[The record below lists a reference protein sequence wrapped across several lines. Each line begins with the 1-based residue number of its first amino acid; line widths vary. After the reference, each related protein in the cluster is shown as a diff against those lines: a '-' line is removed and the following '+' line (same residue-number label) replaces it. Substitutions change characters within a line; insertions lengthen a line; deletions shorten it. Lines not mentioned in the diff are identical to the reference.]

1 MRSQKT
7 KINLLFIGDPDS
19 GYLSNINSL
28 SLHQISIFMSF
39 ESLGLSHNIIHSVKK
54 LGYLKPFPI
63 QEQAVPVILQGKDLM
78 GIAQT
83 GSGKTACFVMPIL
96 EKLQNS
102 EVKKDRNVQVLILV
116 PTRELAIQIDEVF
129 RAFTENL
136 KRDIRTMAV
145 YGGVSINPQMK
156 GMFGVEILI
165 ATPGRLLD
173 LIDHNALSISG
184 IQHLVIDEADKM
196 FQLGFGEEMNK
207 LFAMMP
213 VVKQT
218 TLFSAT
224 LNDKVSE
231 MKERL
236 SINPVIIEIKKEEVE
251 IDNIEQL
258 AYHVSPENKGPF
270 LRYLIKEKKVEKAL
284 IFVSS
289 TRSADNLVEKLK
301 KNKIKAVAIHSQ
313 KSQGARRNNLEE
325 FKVNG
330 AQILVAT
337 DLIGR
342 GIHIESLPCVINY
355 ELPRSPLDYI
365 HRIGR
370 TGRAGEKGTAINILT
385 DDELQHFRV
394 IQKKM
399 GRKVTLQR
407 TEGVDLHGY

>member
-1 MRSQKT
+1 
-7 KINLLFIGDPDS
+7 
-19 GYLSNINSL
+19 
-28 SLHQISIFMSF
+28 MSF
-39 ESLGLSHNIIHSVKK
+39 ESLGLSNNIINSVKK

-63 QEQAVPVILQGKDLM
+63 QEQAIPVILQGKDLM

-96 EKLQNS
+96 ERLQNT
-102 EVKKDRNVQVLILV
+102 EVKKDRNVEVLILV

-129 RAFTENL
+129 RAFTDNL
-136 KRDIRTMAV
+136 KREIRTMAV

-156 GMFGVEILI
+156 GMFGVEVLI

-196 FQLGFGEEMNK
+196 FQLGFGDEMNK
-207 LFAMMP
+207 LFGLMPAM
-213 VVKQT
+213 KQT

-224 LNDKVSE
+224 LDDKVAE

-236 SINPVIIEIKKEEVE
+236 SINPTLIEIRKEEVT
-251 IDNIEQL
+251 IDDIEQI

-342 GIHIESLPCVINY
+342 GIHIDSLPCVINY

-399 GRKVTLQR
+399 GKKVTLQR
-407 TEGVDLHGY
+407 TGDIDLHGY

>member
-1 MRSQKT
+1 
-7 KINLLFIGDPDS
+7 
-19 GYLSNINSL
+19 
-28 SLHQISIFMSF
+28 MSF
-39 ESLGLSHNIIHSVKK
+39 ESLGLSSNIIRSVKK

-63 QEQAVPVILQGKDLM
+63 QEQAVPVILQGKNLM

-96 EKLQNS
+96 EKLQNT
-102 EVKKDRNVQVLILV
+102 EVKKDRNIQVLILV

-129 RAFTENL
+129 RAFTDDL
-136 KRDIRTMAV
+136 KREIRTMAA

-156 GMFGVEILI
+156 GMHGVEVLI

-173 LIDHNALSISG
+173 LIDHNALSISR

-213 VVKQT
+213 VAKQV

-236 SINPVIIEIKKEEVE
+236 SINPTIIEIKKEEVE

-258 AYHVSPENKGPF
+258 AYHVAPENKGPF
-270 LRYLIKEKKVEKAL
+270 LRYLIKEKNIEKAL

-325 FKVNG
+325 FKGKG

-342 GIHIESLPCVINY
+342 GIHIDALPYVINY

-370 TGRAGEKGTAINILT
+370 TGRAHEKGTAISILT

-399 GRKVTLQR
+399 GKKVTLQR
-407 TEGVDLHGY
+407 TEDINLHGY

>member
-1 MRSQKT
+1 
-7 KINLLFIGDPDS
+7 
-19 GYLSNINSL
+19 
-28 SLHQISIFMSF
+28 MSF
-39 ESLGLSHNIIHSVKK
+39 ESLGLSSNIIRSVKK
-54 LGYLKPFPI
+54 IGYLKPFPI
-63 QEQAVPVILQGKDLM
+63 QEQAVPVILKGKDLM

-96 EKLQNS
+96 EKLQNA
-102 EVKKDRNVQVLILV
+102 EAKKDRNIQALILV

-129 RAFTENL
+129 KAFTENL
-136 KRDIRTMAV
+136 KREIRTMAV

-156 GMFGVEILI
+156 GMFGVEVLI

-173 LIDHNALSISG
+173 LIDHNALSISK
-184 IQHLVIDEADKM
+184 IQHLVVDEADKM

-213 VVKQT
+213 VAKQVI
-218 TLFSAT
+218 LFSAT

-231 MKERL
+231 IKERL
-236 SINPVIIEIKKEEVE
+236 SVNPVIIEIKKDEVE

-258 AYHVSPENKGPF
+258 AYHVAPENKGPF

-355 ELPRSPLDYI
+355 ELPRSPLDYV

-370 TGRAGEKGTAINILT
+370 TGRAGETGTAISILT

-399 GRKVTLQR
+399 GKKVALQR
-407 TEGVDLHGY
+407 TEGIDLHGY

>member
-1 MRSQKT
+1 
-7 KINLLFIGDPDS
+7 
-19 GYLSNINSL
+19 
-28 SLHQISIFMSF
+28 MSF
-39 ESLGLSHNIIHSVKK
+39 ESLGLSHNIIRSVNK

-102 EVKKDRNVQVLILV
+102 EAKKGRNVQVLILV

-136 KRDIRTMAV
+136 KREIRTMAV

-156 GMFGVEILI
+156 GMFGVEVLI

-173 LIDHNALSISG
+173 LIDHNALSISE

-196 FQLGFGEEMNK
+196 FQLGFGEEMNR

-236 SINPVIIEIKKEEVE
+236 SINPTIIEIKKEEVE

-370 TGRAGEKGTAINILT
+370 TGRANEKGTAINILT

-399 GRKVTLQR
+399 GKKVPLQR
-407 TEGVDLHGY
+407 TEGIDLHGY

>member
-1 MRSQKT
+1 
-7 KINLLFIGDPDS
+7 
-19 GYLSNINSL
+19 
-28 SLHQISIFMSF
+28 MSF

-63 QEQAVPVILQGKDLM
+63 QEQAIPVILQGKDLM

-96 EKLQNS
+96 EKLQNA
-102 EVKKDRNVQVLILV
+102 EVKKDRNIQVLILV

-129 RAFTENL
+129 RAFTDNL
-136 KRDIRTMAV
+136 KREIRTMAV

-156 GMFGVEILI
+156 GMFGVEVLI

-173 LIDHNALSISG
+173 LIDHKALSISG

-207 LFAMMP
+207 LFAQMP
-213 VVKQT
+213 VMKQT

-224 LNDKVSE
+224 LDDKVSE

-236 SINPVIIEIKKEEVE
+236 SINPTLIEIKKEEVE

-289 TRSADNLVEKLK
+289 TKSADNLVEKLK

-399 GRKVTLQR
+399 GKKVTLQR
-407 TEGVDLHGY
+407 TEGINLHGY

>member
-1 MRSQKT
+1 
-7 KINLLFIGDPDS
+7 
-19 GYLSNINSL
+19 
-28 SLHQISIFMSF
+28 MSF

-63 QEQAVPVILQGKDLM
+63 QEQAIPIILQGKDLM

-96 EKLQNS
+96 EKLQNA

-129 RAFTENL
+129 RAFSENL
-136 KRDIRTMAV
+136 KREIRTMAV

-156 GMFGVEILI
+156 GMFGVEVLI

-207 LFAMMP
+207 LFGMMP
-213 VVKQT
+213 VMKQT

-224 LNDKVSE
+224 LDDKVAE
-231 MKERL
+231 MKKRL
-236 SINPVIIEIKKEEVE
+236 TMNPTLIEIKKEEVE

-289 TRSADNLVEKLK
+289 TKSADNLVEKLK

-330 AQILVAT
+330 AQILVTT
-337 DLIGR
+337 DLLGR

-399 GRKVTLQR
+399 GKKVTLQR
-407 TEGVDLHGY
+407 TEDIDLHGY

>member
-1 MRSQKT
+1 
-7 KINLLFIGDPDS
+7 
-19 GYLSNINSL
+19 
-28 SLHQISIFMSF
+28 MSF
-39 ESLGLSHNIIHSVKK
+39 ESLGLSHNIIRSVNK

-136 KRDIRTMAV
+136 KREIRTMAV

-156 GMFGVEILI
+156 GMFGVEVLI

-224 LNDKVSE
+224 LNDKVAE

-370 TGRAGEKGTAINILT
+370 TGRANEKGTAISILT

-399 GRKVTLQR
+399 GKKVTLQR
-407 TEGVDLHGY
+407 TEGIDLHGY

>member
-1 MRSQKT
+1 
-7 KINLLFIGDPDS
+7 
-19 GYLSNINSL
+19 
-28 SLHQISIFMSF
+28 MSF
-39 ESLGLSHNIIHSVKK
+39 ESLGLSHNIIRSVNK

-96 EKLQNS
+96 EKLQNAD
-102 EVKKDRNVQVLILV
+102 VKKGRNIQVLILV

-129 RAFTENL
+129 KAFTGNL
-136 KRDIRTMAV
+136 KREIRTMAV

-156 GMFGVEILI
+156 GMFGVEVLI

-173 LIDHNALSISG
+173 LIGHNALSISG
-184 IQHLVIDEADKM
+184 IRHLVIDEADKM

-207 LFAMMP
+207 LFALMP

-224 LNDKVSE
+224 LNDKVAE
-231 MKERL
+231 MKEKL

-251 IDNIEQL
+251 IENIEQL
-258 AYHVSPENKGPF
+258 AYHVAPENKGPF
-270 LRYLIKEKKVEKAL
+270 LRYLIKEKEVEKAL
-284 IFVSS
+284 VFVSS

-370 TGRAGEKGTAINILT
+370 TGRANEKGTAISILT

-399 GRKVTLQR
+399 GKKVTLQR
-407 TEGVDLHGY
+407 TEGIDLHGY

>member
-1 MRSQKT
+1 
-7 KINLLFIGDPDS
+7 
-19 GYLSNINSL
+19 
-28 SLHQISIFMSF
+28 MSF
-39 ESLGLSHNIIHSVKK
+39 ESLGLSSNIIHSVKK

-63 QEQAVPVILQGKDLM
+63 QEQAIPVILQGKDLV

-96 EKLQNS
+96 EKLQNA
-102 EVKKDRNVQVLILV
+102 ELKKDRNVQVLVLV

-136 KRDIRTMAV
+136 KREIRTMAV

-156 GMFGVEILI
+156 GMFGVEVLI

-196 FQLGFGEEMNK
+196 FQLGFGDEMNK
-207 LFAMMP
+207 IFGMMP
-213 VVKQT
+213 VMKQT

-224 LNDKVSE
+224 LDAQVSE
-231 MKERL
+231 MKKRV
-236 SINPVIIEIKKEEVE
+236 SMNPVLIEIKKEEVE
-251 IDNIEQL
+251 IDHIEQV
-258 AYHVSPENKGPF
+258 AYHVAPENKGPF
-270 LRYLIKEKKVEKAL
+270 LRYLIKEKMIEKAL

-289 TRSADNLVEKLK
+289 TKSADNLVEKLK

-399 GRKVTLQR
+399 GKKVTLQR
-407 TEGVDLHGY
+407 TEGLDLHGY

>member
-1 MRSQKT
+1 
-7 KINLLFIGDPDS
+7 
-19 GYLSNINSL
+19 
-28 SLHQISIFMSF
+28 MSF
-39 ESLGLSHNIIHSVKK
+39 ESLGLSHNIIRSVKK

-96 EKLQNS
+96 EKLQNT

-129 RAFTENL
+129 RAFTGNL
-136 KRDIRTMAV
+136 KREVRTMAV

-156 GMFGVEILI
+156 GLFGVEVLI

-213 VVKQT
+213 VARQT

-236 SINPVIIEIKKEEVE
+236 SINPTIVEIKKEEVE

-258 AYHVSPENKGPF
+258 AYHVAPENKGPF

-289 TRSADNLVEKLK
+289 TRAADNLVEKLK

-325 FKVNG
+325 FKSNG

-370 TGRAGEKGTAINILT
+370 TGRANEKGTAITILT

-407 TEGVDLHGY
+407 TEDVNLHGY

>member
-1 MRSQKT
+1 
-7 KINLLFIGDPDS
+7 
-19 GYLSNINSL
+19 
-28 SLHQISIFMSF
+28 MSF
-39 ESLGLSHNIIHSVKK
+39 ESLGLSHNIIRSVNK

-96 EKLQNS
+96 EKLQNAD
-102 EVKKDRNVQVLILV
+102 VKKGRNIQVLILV

-129 RAFTENL
+129 KAFTGNL
-136 KRDIRTMAV
+136 KREIRTMAV

-156 GMFGVEILI
+156 GMFGVEVLI

-184 IQHLVIDEADKM
+184 IRHLVIDEADKM

-207 LFAMMP
+207 LFALMP

-224 LNDKVSE
+224 LNDKVAE
-231 MKERL
+231 MKEKL

-251 IDNIEQL
+251 IENIEQL
-258 AYHVSPENKGPF
+258 AYHVAPENKGPF

-284 IFVSS
+284 VFVSS

-370 TGRAGEKGTAINILT
+370 TGRANEKGTAISILT

-399 GRKVTLQR
+399 GKKVTLLR
-407 TEGVDLHGY
+407 TEGIDLHGY

>member
-1 MRSQKT
+1 
-7 KINLLFIGDPDS
+7 
-19 GYLSNINSL
+19 
-28 SLHQISIFMSF
+28 MSF
-39 ESLGLSHNIIHSVKK
+39 ESLGLSHNIIRSVNK

-136 KRDIRTMAV
+136 KREIRTMAV

-207 LFAMMP
+207 LFALMP
-213 VVKQT
+213 VAKQT

-236 SINPVIIEIKKEEVE
+236 SINPVIIEIKKEEVD

-370 TGRAGEKGTAINILT
+370 TGRAGEKGTAITILT

-407 TEGVDLHGY
+407 TEGIDLHGY

>member
-1 MRSQKT
+1 
-7 KINLLFIGDPDS
+7 
-19 GYLSNINSL
+19 
-28 SLHQISIFMSF
+28 MSF
-39 ESLGLSHNIIHSVKK
+39 ESLGLSPNIIRSVKK

-78 GIAQT
+78 GIAKT

-96 EKLQNS
+96 EKLQNT
-102 EVKKDRNVQVLILV
+102 EVKKGRNVQVLILV

-136 KRDIRTMAV
+136 KREVRTMAV

-156 GMFGVEILI
+156 GMFGVEVLI

-236 SINPVIIEIKKEEVE
+236 SIDPVIVEIKKEEVE
-251 IDNIEQL
+251 IDHIEQL
-258 AYHVSPENKGPF
+258 AYHVSPEKKGPF
-270 LRYLIKEKKVEKAL
+270 LRYLIKEQNIEKAL

-325 FKVNG
+325 FKGKG

-370 TGRAGEKGTAINILT
+370 TGRANEKGTAITILT
-385 DDELQHFRV
+385 DDELHHFRV

-407 TEGVDLHGY
+407 TEDIDLHGY

>member
-1 MRSQKT
+1 
-7 KINLLFIGDPDS
+7 
-19 GYLSNINSL
+19 
-28 SLHQISIFMSF
+28 MSF
-39 ESLGLSHNIIHSVKK
+39 ESLGLSHNIIRSVKK

-96 EKLQNS
+96 EKLQNA

-129 RAFTENL
+129 RAFTDNL
-136 KRDIRTMAV
+136 KREVRTMAV

-156 GMFGVEILI
+156 GMFGVEVLI

-184 IQHLVIDEADKM
+184 IKHLVIDEADKM
-196 FQLGFGEEMNK
+196 FQLGFGEEMDK

-213 VVKQT
+213 VAKQT

-236 SINPVIIEIKKEEVE
+236 SINPTIIEIKKEEVE

-258 AYHVSPENKGPF
+258 AYHVAPENKGPF

-284 IFVSS
+284 VFVSS

-325 FKVNG
+325 FKVDG

-370 TGRAGEKGTAINILT
+370 TGRANEKGTAISILT

-407 TEGVDLHGY
+407 TEGIDLHGY

>member
-1 MRSQKT
+1 
-7 KINLLFIGDPDS
+7 
-19 GYLSNINSL
+19 
-28 SLHQISIFMSF
+28 MSF
-39 ESLGLSHNIIHSVKK
+39 ESLGLSPNIIRSVKK

-78 GIAQT
+78 GIAKT

-96 EKLQNS
+96 EKLQNT
-102 EVKKDRNVQVLILV
+102 EVKKGRNVQVLILV

-136 KRDIRTMAV
+136 KREVRTMAV

-156 GMFGVEILI
+156 GMFGVEVLI

-213 VVKQT
+213 VVKQA

-236 SINPVIIEIKKEEVE
+236 SIDPVIVEIKKEEVE
-251 IDNIEQL
+251 IDHIEQL
-258 AYHVSPENKGPF
+258 AYHVSPEKKGPF
-270 LRYLIKEKKVEKAL
+270 LRYLIKEQNIEKAL

-325 FKVNG
+325 FKGKG
-330 AQILVAT
+330 ARILVAT

-370 TGRAGEKGTAINILT
+370 TGRANEKGTAITILT

-407 TEGVDLHGY
+407 TEDIDLHGY

>member
-1 MRSQKT
+1 
-7 KINLLFIGDPDS
+7 
-19 GYLSNINSL
+19 
-28 SLHQISIFMSF
+28 MSF
-39 ESLGLSHNIIHSVKK
+39 ESLGLSSNIINSVKK

-63 QEQAVPVILQGKDLM
+63 QEQAIPVILEGKDLM

-96 EKLQNS
+96 EKLQNA

-129 RAFTENL
+129 RAFTDTL

-156 GMFGVEILI
+156 GMFGVEVLI

-196 FQLGFGEEMNK
+196 FQLGFGDEMNK
-207 LFAMMP
+207 LFGLMP
-213 VVKQT
+213 VMKQV

-224 LNDKVSE
+224 LDDKVSE

-236 SINPVIIEIKKEEVE
+236 SINPSLIEIKKEEVE
-251 IDNIEQL
+251 LDDIEQL
-258 AYHVSPENKGPF
+258 AYHVLPENKGPF

-301 KNKIKAVAIHSQ
+301 KNKIKAVAIHGQ

-337 DLIGR
+337 DLLGR
-342 GIHIESLPCVINY
+342 GIHIDSLPCVINY

-399 GRKVTLQR
+399 GKKVTLQR
-407 TEGVDLHGY
+407 TEGIELHGY

>member
-1 MRSQKT
+1 
-7 KINLLFIGDPDS
+7 
-19 GYLSNINSL
+19 
-28 SLHQISIFMSF
+28 MSF
-39 ESLGLSHNIIHSVKK
+39 ESLGLSHNIIRSVNK

-136 KRDIRTMAV
+136 KREIRTMAV

-156 GMFGVEILI
+156 GMFGVEVLI

-207 LFAMMP
+207 LFALMP

-236 SINPVIIEIKKEEVE
+236 SINPTIIEIKKEEVE

-370 TGRAGEKGTAINILT
+370 TGRANEKGTAISILT

-399 GRKVTLQR
+399 GKKVTLQR
-407 TEGVDLHGY
+407 TEGIDLHGY

>member
-1 MRSQKT
+1 
-7 KINLLFIGDPDS
+7 
-19 GYLSNINSL
+19 
-28 SLHQISIFMSF
+28 MSF
-39 ESLGLSHNIIHSVKK
+39 ESLGLSHNIIRSVNK

-96 EKLQNS
+96 EKLQNT

-136 KRDIRTMAV
+136 KREIRTMAV

-156 GMFGVEILI
+156 GMFGVEVLI

-207 LFAMMP
+207 LFALMP
-213 VVKQT
+213 VTKQT

-236 SINPVIIEIKKEEVE
+236 SINPVMIEIKKEEVE

-355 ELPRSPLDYI
+355 ELPRSPSDYI

-370 TGRAGEKGTAINILT
+370 TSRAGEKGTAISILT

-399 GRKVTLQR
+399 GKKVTLQR
-407 TEGVDLHGY
+407 TGDIDLHGY

>member
-1 MRSQKT
+1 
-7 KINLLFIGDPDS
+7 
-19 GYLSNINSL
+19 
-28 SLHQISIFMSF
+28 MSF
-39 ESLGLSHNIIHSVKK
+39 ESLGLSHNIIRSVNK

-63 QEQAVPVILQGKDLM
+63 QEQAVPVILEGKDLM
-78 GIAQT
+78 GIAKT
-83 GSGKTACFVMPIL
+83 GSGKTACFVMPVL
-96 EKLQNS
+96 EKLQNAD
-102 EVKKDRNVQVLILV
+102 VKKDRNVQVLILV

-129 RAFTENL
+129 RAFTDNL
-136 KRDIRTMAV
+136 KREIRTMAV

-156 GMFGVEILI
+156 GMFGVEVLI

-173 LIDHNALSISG
+173 LIEHNAVSISG
-184 IQHLVIDEADKM
+184 IRQLIIDEADKM
-196 FQLGFGEEMNK
+196 FQLGFEEEMNK
-207 LFAMMP
+207 LFGLMP
-213 VVKQT
+213 VMKQT
-218 TLFSAT
+218 ILFSAT
-224 LNDKVSE
+224 LNDKVAE

-236 SINPVIIEIKKEEVE
+236 SINPVMIEIKKEEVE
-251 IDNIEQL
+251 IDHIEQL
-258 AYHVSPENKGPF
+258 AYHVAPENKGPF

-289 TRSADNLVEKLK
+289 TKSADNLVEKLK
-301 KNKIKAVAIHSQ
+301 KNKIRAVAIHSQ

-342 GIHIESLPCVINY
+342 GIHIDSLPCVINY

-370 TGRAGEKGTAINILT
+370 TGRANEKGTAISILT
-385 DDELQHFRV
+385 DAELQHFRV

-399 GRKVTLQR
+399 GKKVTLQR
-407 TEGVDLHGY
+407 IEGIDLHGY

>member
-1 MRSQKT
+1 M
-7 KINLLFIGDPDS
+7 DS
-19 GYLSNINSL
+19 LSKCKPNINSL
-28 SLHQISIFMSF
+28 SLQKISIFMSF
-39 ESLGLSHNIIHSVKK
+39 ESLGLSHNIIRSVNK

-136 KRDIRTMAV
+136 KREIRTMAV

-156 GMFGVEILI
+156 GMFGVEVLI

-207 LFAMMP
+207 LFALMP

-236 SINPVIIEIKKEEVE
+236 SINPTIIEIKKEEVE

-370 TGRAGEKGTAINILT
+370 TGRANEKGTAISILT

-399 GRKVTLQR
+399 GKKVTLQR
-407 TEGVDLHGY
+407 TEGIDLHGY

>member
-1 MRSQKT
+1 
-7 KINLLFIGDPDS
+7 
-19 GYLSNINSL
+19 
-28 SLHQISIFMSF
+28 MSF
-39 ESLGLSHNIIHSVKK
+39 QSLGLSSNIISSVKK

-63 QEQAVPVILQGKDLM
+63 QEQAIPIILQGKDLM

-96 EKLQNS
+96 EKLQNT
-102 EVKKDRNVQVLILV
+102 EAKKDRNIQVLILV

-129 RAFTENL
+129 RAFTDNL
-136 KRDIRTMAV
+136 KREIRTMAV

-156 GMFGVEILI
+156 GMFGVEVLI

-207 LFAMMP
+207 LFGLMP
-213 VVKQT
+213 VMKQT

-224 LNDKVSE
+224 LDDKVSE
-231 MKERL
+231 MKQRL
-236 SINPVIIEIKKEEVE
+236 SIDPMLIEIKKEEVT
-251 IDNIEQL
+251 IDDIEQL

-342 GIHIESLPCVINY
+342 GIHIDDLPCVINY

-399 GRKVTLQR
+399 GKKVTLQR
-407 TEGVDLHGY
+407 TGDIDLHGY

>member
-1 MRSQKT
+1 
-7 KINLLFIGDPDS
+7 
-19 GYLSNINSL
+19 
-28 SLHQISIFMSF
+28 MSF
-39 ESLGLSHNIIHSVKK
+39 ETLGLSSNIIHSVKK

-63 QEQAVPVILQGKDLM
+63 QEQAVPVILQGKDLV

-96 EKLQNS
+96 DKLQN
-102 EVKKDRNVQVLILV
+102 EVMKKDRNVQVLVLV

-129 RAFTENL
+129 RGFTENL
-136 KRDIRTMAV
+136 KREIRTMSV

-156 GMFGVEILI
+156 GLFGVEVLI

-173 LIDHNALSISG
+173 LIDHNAVSISEVK
-184 IQHLVIDEADKM
+184 HLVIDEADKM
-196 FQLGFGEEMNK
+196 FQLGFGEEMDK
-207 LFAMMP
+207 LFALMP
-213 VVKQT
+213 EKKQT

-224 LNDKVSE
+224 LDEKVSE
-231 MKERL
+231 MKKRL
-236 SINPVIIEIKKEEVE
+236 SMNPTLIEIKKEEVE
-251 IDNIEQL
+251 IDDIEQL

-325 FKVNG
+325 FRVNG

-370 TGRAGEKGTAINILT
+370 TGRAGEKGTAISILT

-399 GRKVTLQR
+399 GKKVTLQR
-407 TEGVDLHGY
+407 TEGLDLHGY

>member
-1 MRSQKT
+1 
-7 KINLLFIGDPDS
+7 
-19 GYLSNINSL
+19 
-28 SLHQISIFMSF
+28 MSF
-39 ESLGLSHNIIHSVKK
+39 EALGLSSNIIRSVKK
-54 LGYLKPFPI
+54 LGFLKPFPI

-96 EKLQNS
+96 EKLQNT

-129 RAFTENL
+129 RAFTDNL
-136 KRDIRTMAV
+136 KREVRTMAV

-156 GMFGVEILI
+156 GMFGVEVLI

-173 LIDHNALSISG
+173 LIEHNALSISG
-184 IQHLVIDEADKM
+184 IKHLVIDEADKM

-213 VVKQT
+213 VAKQT

-224 LNDKVSE
+224 LDDKVSE
-231 MKERL
+231 MKQRL
-236 SINPVIIEIKKEEVE
+236 SINPTLIEIKKEEVE

-258 AYHVSPENKGPF
+258 AYHVAPEDKGPF

-342 GIHIESLPCVINY
+342 GIHIDDLPCVINY

-399 GRKVTLQR
+399 GKKVTLQR
-407 TEGVDLHGY
+407 TEGLDLHGY

>member
-1 MRSQKT
+1 
-7 KINLLFIGDPDS
+7 
-19 GYLSNINSL
+19 
-28 SLHQISIFMSF
+28 MSF
-39 ESLGLSHNIIHSVKK
+39 ESLGLSHNIIRSVKK

-83 GSGKTACFVMPIL
+83 GSGKTASFVMPIL
-96 EKLQNS
+96 EKLQNT

-129 RAFTENL
+129 RAFTDNL
-136 KRDIRTMAV
+136 KREVRTMAV

-156 GMFGVEILI
+156 GLFGVEVLI

-173 LIDHNALSISG
+173 LIDHNALSISR

-213 VVKQT
+213 VARQT

-236 SINPVIIEIKKEEVE
+236 SINPTIVEIKKEEVE
-251 IDNIEQL
+251 IDNIEQF
-258 AYHVSPENKGPF
+258 AYHVAPENKGPF

-289 TRSADNLVEKLK
+289 TRAADNLVEKLK

-325 FKVNG
+325 FKSNG

-370 TGRAGEKGTAINILT
+370 TGRANEKGTAITILT

-407 TEGVDLHGY
+407 TEDINLHGY

>member
-1 MRSQKT
+1 
-7 KINLLFIGDPDS
+7 
-19 GYLSNINSL
+19 
-28 SLHQISIFMSF
+28 MSF
-39 ESLGLSHNIIHSVKK
+39 ESLGLSHNIIRSVKK

-63 QEQAVPVILQGKDLM
+63 QEQAIPVILQGKDLM

-96 EKLQNS
+96 EKLQHA

-136 KRDIRTMAV
+136 KREIRTMAV

-156 GMFGVEILI
+156 GMFGVEVLI

-196 FQLGFGEEMNK
+196 FQLGFGDEMNK

-213 VVKQT
+213 VAKQI

-236 SINPVIIEIKKEEVE
+236 SINPVMIEIKKEEVE

-313 KSQGARRNNLEE
+313 KSQGARKNNLEE

-399 GRKVTLQR
+399 GKKVTLQR
-407 TEGVDLHGY
+407 TGDIDLHGY

>member
-1 MRSQKT
+1 
-7 KINLLFIGDPDS
+7 
-19 GYLSNINSL
+19 
-28 SLHQISIFMSF
+28 MSF
-39 ESLGLSHNIIHSVKK
+39 ESLGLSPNIIRSVKK

-78 GIAQT
+78 GIAKT

-96 EKLQNS
+96 EKLQNT
-102 EVKKDRNVQVLILV
+102 EVKKGRNVQVLILV

-136 KRDIRTMAV
+136 KREVRTMAV

-156 GMFGVEILI
+156 GMFGVEVLI

-236 SINPVIIEIKKEEVE
+236 SIDPVIVEIKKEEVE
-251 IDNIEQL
+251 IDHIEQL
-258 AYHVSPENKGPF
+258 AYHVSPEKKGPF
-270 LRYLIKEKKVEKAL
+270 LRYLIKEQNIEKAL

-325 FKVNG
+325 FKGKG
-330 AQILVAT
+330 ARILVAT

-355 ELPRSPLDYI
+355 EPPRSPLDYI

-370 TGRAGEKGTAINILT
+370 TGRANEKGTAITILT

-407 TEGVDLHGY
+407 TEDIDLHGY

>member
-1 MRSQKT
+1 
-7 KINLLFIGDPDS
+7 
-19 GYLSNINSL
+19 
-28 SLHQISIFMSF
+28 MSF
-39 ESLGLSHNIIHSVKK
+39 ESLGLSQNIIHSVKK
-54 LGYLKPFPI
+54 MGYLKPFPI

-96 EKLQNS
+96 EKLQNA
-102 EVKKDRNVQVLILV
+102 EVKKNRNVQVLILV

-129 RAFTENL
+129 RAFTDNL
-136 KRDIRTMAV
+136 KREVRTMAV

-156 GMFGVEILI
+156 GMFGVEVLI

-173 LIDHNALSISG
+173 LIDHKALSISQ
-184 IQHLVIDEADKM
+184 IKHLVIDEADKM

-213 VVKQT
+213 VAKQT

-224 LNDKVSE
+224 LNDKVAE

-236 SINPVIIEIKKEEVE
+236 SINPTIIEIKKEEVE

-370 TGRAGEKGTAINILT
+370 TGRAGEKGTAISILT

-407 TEGVDLHGY
+407 TEDINLHGY